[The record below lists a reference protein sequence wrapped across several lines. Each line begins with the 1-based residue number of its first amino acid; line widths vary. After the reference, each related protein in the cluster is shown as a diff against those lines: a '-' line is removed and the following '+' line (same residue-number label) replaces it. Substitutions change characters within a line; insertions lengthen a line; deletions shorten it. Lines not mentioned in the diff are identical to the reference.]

1 LALLLELIA
10 VTIPAKG
17 GLLATLPGASDGEEL
32 GASAPFILL
41 EVSSRTCYFSF
52 MSERLYSKS
61 CSECGGVCPLQ
72 ARACKYC
79 NFSFHTGRT
88 FSLKWRAARGGPLG
102 KVAIWI
108 AILMIVAL
116 IVMNVLRG

>member
-1 LALLLELIA
+1 MLRRNSRTARSAEPLALLLELIA

-61 CSECGGVCPLQ
+61 SPECGGVCPLQ
-72 ARACKYC
+72 ARACKYATLV
-79 NFSFHTGRT
+79 SER
-88 FSLKWRAARGGPLG
+88 
-102 KVAIWI
+102 
-108 AILMIVAL
+108 
-116 IVMNVLRG
+116 